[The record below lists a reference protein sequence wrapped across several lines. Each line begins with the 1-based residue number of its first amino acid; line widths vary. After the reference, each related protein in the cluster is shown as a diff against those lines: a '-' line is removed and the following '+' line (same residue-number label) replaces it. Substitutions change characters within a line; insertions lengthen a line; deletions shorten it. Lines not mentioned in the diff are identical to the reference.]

1 MDRRERVKLYDQVA
15 EQYDRTR
22 PAYPEEVIDEILGSS
37 AGDLSVLDVGCG
49 TGIAAR
55 QLQNRG
61 ASVLGVDMSP
71 GMSKIAAEHGIT
83 TEVMPFETWESQ
95 GRTFDR
101 VTSGQSWHW
110 MDAVDCATRADA
122 VLKPGGRLCL
132 FWNLGFHSDDL
143 ADALAAAYRRA
154 LPPDSPKLTIGY
166 AVSRSTALPSD
177 LSAPADFGV
186 VTGSP
191 HAFRHM
197 TEEPFR
203 AFPWQQDYTRDEWL
217 DELCSHTD
225 HVALDAR
232 VRQNLFDEIGTTIDN
247 FGGSFTMTFITYL
260 VCATA
265 SERS

>member
-1 MDRRERVKLYDQVA
+1 MKLYDQVA
-15 EQYDRTR
+15 ESYDRTR
-22 PAYPEEVIDEILGSS
+22 PDYPEDVIDEILGGSS
-37 AGDLSVLDVGCG
+37 GSLSVLDVGCG

-55 QLQNRG
+55 QMRKRG
-61 ASVLGVDMSP
+61 AQVLGVDMSP
-71 GMSKIAAEHGIT
+71 GMSKVAEQHGIA
-83 TEVMPFETWESQ
+83 TEVVPFETWDSQ

-101 VTSGQSWHW
+101 VTSGQAWHW
-110 MDAVDCATRADA
+110 MDPVNGATRAGA

-154 LPPDSPKLTIGY
+154 LPPDSPQLTIGY
-166 AVSRSTALPSD
+166 AVSRSTALPAD

-203 AFPWQQDYTRDEWL
+203 SFPWQHTYTRDEWL

-225 HVALDAR
+225 HVALAAD
-232 VRQNLFDEIGTTIDN
+232 VRQNLFEEIGTTIDR

-265 SERS
+265 SGPR